1 MRCCSSVLWAAI
13 VAAATMDA
21 AAAELTDA
29 PVVLFIGNSYT
40 QQNDLAGM
48 VQVSVQARP
57 GESLMARS
65 STMDGAQLEQVWGLR
80 TTEHLVSETR
90 WTHLVLREQS
100 TLPLTAPSA
109 CSAASVQSPPP

>member
-48 VQVSVQARP
+48 CRCPCRP
-57 GESLMARS
+57 GPVKA
-65 STMDGAQLEQVWGLR
+65 
-80 TTEHLVSETR
+80 
-90 WTHLVLREQS
+90 
-100 TLPLTAPSA
+100 
-109 CSAASVQSPPP
+109 

>member
-65 STMDGAQLEQVWGLR
+65 STMDGAQWSRYGACAPL
-80 TTEHLVSETR
+80 
-90 WTHLVLREQS
+90 S
-100 TLPLTAPSA
+100 TSCPRRDGPIWCFRSRAR
-109 CSAASVQSPPP
+109 CH

>member
-13 VAAATMDA
+13 VAAATMD

-48 VQVSVQARP
+48 CRCPCRP
-57 GESLMARS
+57 GPVKA
-65 STMDGAQLEQVWGLR
+65 
-80 TTEHLVSETR
+80 
-90 WTHLVLREQS
+90 
-100 TLPLTAPSA
+100 
-109 CSAASVQSPPP
+109 